1 MKDFMIAAIA
11 VMALFT
17 STYTYAQQKAGK
29 PTKEKLTIEQ
39 RAQKNVEEIDKIV
52 SLTTDQK
59 AKVKELATVRIT
71 KADAIREKYKGQAD
85 KKEEMQKELMPVR
98 KEFKEGLKSILS
110 KDQLLKLREAKKAE
124 KGKQE
129 ND

>member
-1 MKDFMIAAIA
+1 MIAAIA
-11 VMALFT
+11 IMAFFT
-17 STYTYAQQKAGK
+17 STYAQQKAGK

-71 KADAIREKYKGQAD
+71 KADAIREKYKGQAN
-85 KKEEMQKELMPVR
+85 KKEEMQKELIPVR

-124 KGKQE
+124 KEKQE